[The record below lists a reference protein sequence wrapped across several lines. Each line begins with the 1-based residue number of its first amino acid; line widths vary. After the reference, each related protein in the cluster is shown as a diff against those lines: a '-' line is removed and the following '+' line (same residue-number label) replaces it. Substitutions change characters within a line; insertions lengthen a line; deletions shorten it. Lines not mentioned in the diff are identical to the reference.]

1 MSSALA
7 HERAHDDPLPAL
19 GKLYPVKI
27 ALEGRRCS
35 RRTTGISGAGTHQG
49 PSLPGDELGSGADQ
63 NPASQCPDANHGLWS
78 ACAYGGGQSTGSRR
92 GPQGHGRLTPLPT
105 RKNRSHHAPSTTH
118 TRVRRRTYVRILELS
133 SQLIQEDAGARPHP
147 LL

>member
-1 MSSALA
+1 MWVAGPAASAL
-7 HERAHDDPLPAL
+7 L
-19 GKLYPVKI
+19 GDWGADVVKI
-27 ALEGRRCS
+27 EPPEGDAIA
-35 RRTTGISGAGTHQG
+35 ISGAGTHQG